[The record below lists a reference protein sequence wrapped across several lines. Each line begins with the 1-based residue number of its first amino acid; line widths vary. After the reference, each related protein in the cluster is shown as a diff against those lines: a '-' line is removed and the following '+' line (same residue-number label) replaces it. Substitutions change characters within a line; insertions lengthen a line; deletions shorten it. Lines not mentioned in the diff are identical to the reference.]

1 VDLSG
6 GAGSSPSPAPSGGN
20 YGGGGYGGSAGGPP
34 AGSYGGGQPAGGG
47 GGAGIGFAASA
58 AQTALGNAAVQEQLK
73 AAVYESLPSAQQGL
87 SAARVGASAAVTELH
102 KYVQEGPAG
111 ISMLCFVGGGATT
124 FAGVIGLLNLGQ
136 SVTSPFSYV
145 LNAYLTCFG
154 VVTFLL
160 EADVESVRNMK
171 VLGRFA
177 PLVEGYQEEVF
188 RRAQFLTEL
197 RGRGF
202 YYLFVGSLAITQCF
216 FCLFFLVGA
225 WNVLMGVLCLMMS
238 FGINPTE
245 QLIANGHGMPEQN
258 TPLYNAPHGP

>member
-1 VDLSG
+1 MPSVDLSG
-6 GAGSSPSPAPSGGN
+6 GGGGNSPSPAPSGGN
-20 YGGGGYGGSAGGPP
+20 HGGGGGSYGGGAGGPS

-47 GGAGIGFAASA
+47 GGAGVGFAANA
-58 AQTALGNAAVQEQLK
+58 AQTALGNAVVQEQLK
-73 AAVYESLPSAQQGL
+73 AAAYEQAQVGL

-145 LNAYLTCFG
+145 LNAYLTAFG

-160 EADVESVRNMK
+160 EADVDSVRNMK

-225 WNVLMGVLCLMMS
+225 WNVLMGVLCLLMS

-245 QLIANGHGMPEQN
+245 HMITSGGEQHA
-258 TPLYNAPHGP
+258 PLYNAPHGP